1 MQTNPVKA
9 IREYCLQCSGGSS
22 NEVKLCQIETCPLYA
37 FRFGKN
43 PYRQRRELTEDEL
56 EALRARMA
64 NARKSL
70 TNNQGKIPQNSYDDI
85 SGGDDHDTV

>member
-1 MQTNPVKA
+1 MKTNPVKA

-22 NEVKLCQIETCPLYA
+22 NEVKLCQIGTCPLYA

-43 PYRQRRELTEDEL
+43 PYRQRRKLTEDEL

-70 TNNQGKIPQNSYDDI
+70 TSNQEQINQNGYEDN
-85 SGGDDHDTV
+85 SGGADHDTV